1 MNVHDY
7 INIHPV
13 NNLANQKNNLI
24 DKSDNKKQ
32 KIIIRN
38 PKNVI
43 LLKYV
48 KYDKN
53 VNYID
58 YYTKFRREV
67 IRNLQEDEIISP
79 TFDDVI
85 LMWCLERIDL
95 RLPDLIYKTLG
106 IRLFKAAHLC
116 SLKDTIFQLI
126 PKLLNQNVII
136 VEKQVSEQTIDPLA
150 VFIPKSE
157 ETSEIKDEPDE
168 IKLDLEDITH
178 QLDDITPTIIENEN
192 TNIEIGNSWSCM
204 KQNQGINYFIFKIFS
219 EIYLKRT

>member
-7 INIHPV
+7 ISLHPV

-24 DKSDNKKQ
+24 DKKQ

-67 IRNLQEDEIISP
+67 IRNLQQDEIISP

-106 IRLFKAAHLC
+106 VRLFKAAQLC

-126 PKLLNQNVII
+126 PKLLNQNVIF

-157 ETSEIKDEPDE
+157 ETSEIKDEPCE

-192 TNIEIGNSWSCM
+192 TNIEIGNSWSCI
-204 KQNQGINYFIFKIFS
+204 KQNQGINDFI
-219 EIYLKRT
+219 Y